1 MHGAAHALA
10 PAPAVRAHAAG
21 RRARRARR
29 YAHQGARRATSVTR
43 IGYETWA
50 RYYAPTWGRFISE
63 DRGAI
68 APASPYRFVDRDLHQ
83 VLAGKNLYVYA
94 NDSPLVFTDP
104 LGLYPI
110 CPPGSHPQFDF
121 DQLCQN
127 IYEDRER
134 YYFFGLSCLVVQNPF
149 LTPIFCGG
157 LGATAGNNVNNSY
170 VCVQDH
176 P

>member
-1 MHGAAHALA
+1 
-10 PAPAVRAHAAG
+10 
-21 RRARRARR
+21 
-29 YAHQGARRATSVTR
+29 VTR